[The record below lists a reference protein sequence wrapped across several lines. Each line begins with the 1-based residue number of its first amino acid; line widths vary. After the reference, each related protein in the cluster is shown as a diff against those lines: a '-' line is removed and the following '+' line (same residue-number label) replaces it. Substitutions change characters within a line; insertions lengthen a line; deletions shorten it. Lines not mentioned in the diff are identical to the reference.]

1 MTEPEIDP
9 IADYQKQL
17 MRMMDPS
24 YLHTVS
30 MDELYETVYRSSKPI
45 IEGLLYP
52 CTYLFVGAPKL
63 GKSFMMA
70 QFAYH
75 VSTGTPLWNF
85 SVQQGDVLYLALED
99 DYRRLQN
106 RLYRMFGAES
116 TEKLHFAVTSN
127 QLNSGLDKQ
136 LEGFLLEHPDTK
148 LIIIDTL
155 QKVREV
161 GGADYSYSNDYQ
173 VITRLKQFSDNH
185 GICLLLVHHT
195 RKQKSDDNFDMI
207 SGTNGLLGAAD
218 GAFLLQKDKRTSNT
232 ATLEISGRDQQDQK
246 LMLRRNPETLLWELE
261 RSETELWKE
270 PPDPILTRISEI
282 VTADNPEWQGSPT
295 DLVNLLSLDI
305 QPNTLTKKLNINA
318 AKLLND
324 FGIQYES
331 RRTHDGRIVAFHRG
345 DSL

>member
-63 GKSFMMA
+63 SKSFMMA

-127 QLNSGLDKQ
+127 QLDSGLDKQ
-136 LEGFLLEHPDTK
+136 LERSGQAAGRLPA
-148 LIIIDTL
+148 
-155 QKVREV
+155 
-161 GGADYSYSNDYQ
+161 GAP
-173 VITRLKQFSDNH
+173 RH
-185 GICLLLVHHT
+185 
-195 RKQKSDDNFDMI
+195 
-207 SGTNGLLGAAD
+207 
-218 GAFLLQKDKRTSNT
+218 
-232 ATLEISGRDQQDQK
+232 
-246 LMLRRNPETLLWELE
+246 
-261 RSETELWKE
+261 
-270 PPDPILTRISEI
+270 
-282 VTADNPEWQGSPT
+282 
-295 DLVNLLSLDI
+295 
-305 QPNTLTKKLNINA
+305 
-318 AKLLND
+318 
-324 FGIQYES
+324 
-331 RRTHDGRIVAFHRG
+331 
-345 DSL
+345 